1 MPHPTCPPL
10 PHHRWRPVASL
21 LPVVALATGC
31 AGFGDAPRA
40 DTAAPADIPPAVV
53 APESAA
59 DEAAPTI
66 PTGSFAYPHADGRQL
81 LAVDSLFPPT
91 AVRWAICPGA
101 VVLPVR
107 HAGRQPGD
115 AGDTGRQHAAN
126 FVHQAGERF
135 VVTAGRAAPDASCY
149 LTADSV
155 LATAVLP
162 PAATKAPV
170 CPPALRARLAEAEAR
185 AVQGCWPLPAVAPGV
200 TVALAQYV
208 TVGREALA
216 VMAVLDH
223 DTLRL
228 DRHPATVERL
238 GQDLW
243 RVDDQGVFHPEDF
256 RVLFAAR
263 RSGALVVAVSWMG
276 AEGENL
282 VLLAPGVD
290 PRGEAP
296 LSGAAWG
303 RWHRGYR
310 YLAPA

>member
-1 MPHPTCPPL
+1 
-10 PHHRWRPVASL
+10 VASL

-200 TVALAQYV
+200 TVALAQFV

-282 VLLAPGVD
+282 VLLAPVVD

>member
-1 MPHPTCPPL
+1 
-10 PHHRWRPVASL
+10 VASL

-200 TVALAQYV
+200 TVALAQFV

-303 RWHRGYR
+303 RWHRSYR

>member
-1 MPHPTCPPL
+1 
-10 PHHRWRPVASL
+10 VASL

-200 TVALAQYV
+200 TVALAQFV
-208 TVGREALA
+208 TGGREALA

>member
-1 MPHPTCPPL
+1 
-10 PHHRWRPVASL
+10 VASL

-200 TVALAQYV
+200 TVALAQFV

-263 RSGALVVAVSWMG
+263 RSGALVVAVSWLG